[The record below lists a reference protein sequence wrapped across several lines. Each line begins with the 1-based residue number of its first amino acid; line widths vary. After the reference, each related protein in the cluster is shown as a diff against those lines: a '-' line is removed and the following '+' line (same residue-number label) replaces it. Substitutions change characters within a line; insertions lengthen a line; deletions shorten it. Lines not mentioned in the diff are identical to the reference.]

1 MRKKLLSFIKEYIQ
15 IHGYAPSVQEMADGV
30 KLKSKSTVHG
40 YLMDLFISG
49 AIETD
54 NPGASRVIRVSGYQF
69 VKKEYPGKE
78 TWAKNHERT
87 DNSAS

>member
-40 YLMDLFISG
+40 YLMDLFIGG

-54 NPGASRVIRVSGYQF
+54 NPGAPRAIRVPGYQF
-69 VKKEYPGKE
+69 VKKEYPREINTRGKE
-78 TWAKNHERT
+78 SRKNR
-87 DNSAS
+87 

>member
-15 IHGYAPSVQEMADGV
+15 IHGYAPSMQEMADGV
-30 KLKSKSTVHG
+30 KLKSKSTAHG

-54 NPGASRVIRVSGYQF
+54 NPGAPRAIRVSEYQF
-69 VKKEYPGKE
+69 VKKEYPREINTRGKE
-78 TWAKNHERT
+78 SRKNR
-87 DNSAS
+87 